1 MRLLRPASVHMARSD
16 QEVEPGMAKEVFE
29 MRTVK
34 EIKDVL
40 DRCISDDKPCSSC
53 VYDKFEAFKFC
64 IDMMLIDT
72 RNCIC
77 ELEAKVPKWV
87 SVKDR
92 LPDKE
97 SMLCLVVSNGDLY
110 VSHWHWSGGGPWFFT
125 DGEYDC
131 NVTHWAKAP
140 ELPKEEEA
148 MLTEQFI
155 ANK

>member
-1 MRLLRPASVHMARSD
+1 MTSPDKVRR
-16 QEVEPGMAKEVFE
+16 
-29 MRTVK
+29 
-34 EIKDVL
+34 IKDVL
-40 DRCISDDKPCSSC
+40 MDTEKLCGNCRYNGVSDCNRPDG
-53 VYDKFEAFKFC
+53 
-64 IDMMLIDT
+64 L
-72 RNCIC
+72 C
-77 ELEAKVPKWV
+77 EMFNAVWDALDYIKELEKRVADLEAKVPKWV

-97 SMLCLVVSNGDLY
+97 SMLCLVISDGDLY

>member
-1 MRLLRPASVHMARSD
+1 MDMINEDLKVALNFCASDDDRKCDYCYYEERSWCQRDLARD
-16 QEVEPGMAKEVFE
+16 ALEQIEVLEAI
-29 MRTVK
+29 
-34 EIKDVL
+34 IKDKEKSPW
-40 DRCISDDKPCSSC
+40 I
-53 VYDKFEAFKFC
+53 
-64 IDMMLIDT
+64 
-72 RNCIC
+72 
-77 ELEAKVPKWV
+77 

-97 SMLCLVVSNGDLY
+97 SMLCLVISDGDLY
-110 VSHWHWSGGGPWFFT
+110 VSHWHWSGGGAWFFT

>member
-1 MRLLRPASVHMARSD
+1 MTSPDQVARIKKVLMDTEKLCGNCRYNGVSDCNRPEGLCELFDAVWDALD
-16 QEVEPGMAKEVFE
+16 YIKELEKRV
-29 MRTVK
+29 T
-34 EIKDVL
+34 D
-40 DRCISDDKPCSSC
+40 
-53 VYDKFEAFKFC
+53 
-64 IDMMLIDT
+64 
-72 RNCIC
+72 
-77 ELEAKVPKWV
+77 LEAKVQKWV

-97 SMLCLVVSNGDLY
+97 SMLCLVISNGDLY

-148 MLTEQFI
+148 MLTE
-155 ANK
+155 

>member
-1 MRLLRPASVHMARSD
+1 MTSPDQVARIKKVLMDTEKLCGNCRYNGVSDCNRPEGLCELFDAVWDALD
-16 QEVEPGMAKEVFE
+16 YIKELEKRV
-29 MRTVK
+29 T
-34 EIKDVL
+34 D
-40 DRCISDDKPCSSC
+40 
-53 VYDKFEAFKFC
+53 
-64 IDMMLIDT
+64 
-72 RNCIC
+72 
-77 ELEAKVPKWV
+77 LEAKVPKWV

-97 SMLCLVVSNGDLY
+97 SMLCLVISDGDLY
-110 VSHWHWSGGGPWFFT
+110 VSHWHWSAGGPWFFT

-140 ELPKEEEA
+140 ELPEEEEA